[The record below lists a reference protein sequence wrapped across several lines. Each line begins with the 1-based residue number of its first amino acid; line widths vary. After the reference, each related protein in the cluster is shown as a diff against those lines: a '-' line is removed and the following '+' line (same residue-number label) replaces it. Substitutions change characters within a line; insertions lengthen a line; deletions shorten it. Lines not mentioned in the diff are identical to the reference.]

1 MDAYPYEKSDIIL
14 NYSCT
19 LSQSESSLLFPVIF
33 CVCMFYAIT
42 IINIKHIL
50 WRSGPVLAVCRNVF
64 VGPYRICIVPATAVK
79 KTASD

>member
-1 MDAYPYEKSDIIL
+1 
-14 NYSCT
+14 
-19 LSQSESSLLFPVIF
+19 
-33 CVCMFYAIT
+33 MFYAIT